1 MSYDAHW
8 CNMTTLIIIC
18 VTLKLWQKLSNM
30 KVGIM
35 LCNRRQIIFIKLIF
49 GHFERLQDAKNE
61 PISSNWVDR
70 NKIQHLKKGE

>member
-1 MSYDAHW
+1 
-8 CNMTTLIIIC
+8 
-18 VTLKLWQKLSNM
+18 M

-35 LCNRRQIIFIKLIF
+35 LYNKKQIILIKIIF

-70 NKIQHLKKGE
+70 NTIQHLKKGE